1 MECKIFKAT
10 DDYADEEIIIRDP
23 YLFPRQHPV
32 RSVALGGAAAVSLVF
47 AFVLWSR
54 CCPPMKEDRLKLK
67 LCFWYQCLAAFGS
80 LLEVAATAF
89 LSENDGFALIL
100 MARVVTIT
108 SLGPLLA
115 AANGMGETI
124 WPSKRWQEVWIVSI
138 IFLLASLAGF
148 LTLSLMLR
156 DFGLLTLGCIMATGA
171 SYAGALWLVAMYKV
185 KFPRFFGQNAAGP
198 IAAGCLVGSYLFLGF
213 ADLTCGPPGHADCYA
228 RCFVPE
234 GGLHY
239 LIWMGAA
246 MLAHCSIW
254 LFLNEDEPLLRI
266 IWPKILTFRLFHQ
279 EEPVESTETQAPD
292 ATEIQA
298 ADAS

>member
-1 MECKIFKAT
+1 MFRWENPR
-10 DDYADEEIIIRDP
+10 DDLTAYVEYKE
-23 YLFPRQHPV
+23 
-32 RSVALGGAAAVSLVF
+32 
-47 AFVLWSR
+47 SR
-54 CCPPMKEDRLKLK
+54 NR
-67 LCFWYQCLAAFGS
+67 YQP
-80 LLEVAATAF
+80 ATAF
-89 LSENDGFALIL
+89 TSGGDLVVKQRLTCRNPMRVMVPSQDGFALIL

-246 MLAHCSIW
+246 QW
-254 LFLNEDEPLLRI
+254 
-266 IWPKILTFRLFHQ
+266 K
-279 EEPVESTETQAPD
+279 
-292 ATEIQA
+292 
-298 ADAS
+298 